1 MHYDNRPIGVFDSGV
16 GGLTVLKTLSQL
28 LPDESFV
35 YYGDSL
41 HAPYGEKS
49 RQEILTL
56 SKKAVRYLLDKNVK
70 ALVLAC
76 NTATSTT
83 KAELM
88 RLYPNIPIFGIEP
101 ALKPAVK
108 DKHKHILV
116 LATPLTLKL
125 EKFQKFQYQLNQYKE
140 QTTIHVLPCPGLAN
154 AIEKDVIAPGRRETD
169 IFLDELLKPYRRVP
183 VDAVVL
189 GCTHYPLIKD
199 SIKKYFNE
207 PEVYDGYTGLGR
219 HLKTTLEHAKKLADN
234 RNTQTIT
241 FLSSDQQLV
250 ESGLYTQVFEAYNHH
265 PEGSFQ

>member
-16 GGLTVLKTLSQL
+16 GGLTVLKTLAQL
-28 LPDESFV
+28 LPNESFV
-35 YYGDSL
+35 YFGDSL

-49 RQEILTL
+49 RQEILML
-56 SKKAVRYLLDKNVK
+56 SKKAVKNLLKKDVK

-108 DKHKHILV
+108 DKHEHILV

-125 EKFQKFQYQLNQYKE
+125 EKFQKFQYQLNQDKE
-140 QTTIHVLPCPGLAN
+140 QATIHVLPCPGLAN
-154 AIEKDVIAPGRRETD
+154 AIEKDAIATGRRETD
-169 IFLDELLKPYRRVP
+169 LFLEELLKPYRGIP

-199 SIKKYFNE
+199 SIQKYFNE
-207 PEVYDGYTGLGR
+207 PEFYDGYTGLGR
-219 HLKTTLEHAKKLADN
+219 HLKTTLKQAQKLADN

-250 ESGLYTQVFEAYNHH
+250 ESGFYSQIFETYRYSEVAM
-265 PEGSFQ
+265 Q